1 MVDKTQIISAV
12 TAAMEQAPKR
22 KFQESIDITINLK
35 HVDMAQPKN
44 RIDETILLP
53 QAIGVKKIAVLGKG
67 DIVSQ
72 ARNAG
77 VDIIIGPEEIE
88 RLGGAAREARKLAGQ
103 YDYFLAETA
112 VMPLVGRWLGQR
124 LGPRGKM
131 PQPIPM
137 GQDITPIVERLRNS
151 VKIRSKDRLNMSV
164 NIGNTAMRADAVSEN
179 VDAVLKRVIGRLENG
194 ELNVRSVY
202 VKTTMG
208 PAVKVM

>member
-44 RIDETILLP
+44 RIEETILLL

-88 RLGGAAREARKLAGQ
+88 RLGGAPREARKLAGQ

-164 NIGNTAMRADAVSEN
+164 KIGNTAMSAEAVAEN
-179 VDAVLKRVIGRLENG
+179 VDAVLKRVLGRLENG
-194 ELNVRSVY
+194 ELNIRSVY